1 MSVNKYSLIPI
12 HCNEIDL
19 RNQYPWIGN
28 RPLLIPNGWNGMV
41 YSACAEI
48 EAVLMPEEPAD
59 VVEYFFATVR
69 DSRLR
74 LFLSFNREL
83 ESEARSNAIKTLLN
97 EVYINCHLICS
108 ICGKEIIS
116 NNHYNKNLLPD
127 CGAHEADET
136 DSQDI
141 AAIGQQKEVGL
152 SELKSESVIVVKVKE
167 LASLLADDDVVA
179 DTQNEVAVAS
189 HNLYDVEAI
198 RSVLAEVATRHRD
211 KDNVNKIKAM
221 LNKLIK
227 AGGERIL
234 KPLPNDGTAFLDQ
247 LEASFPNFKEVITML
262 RGFNAL
268 SDHAEV
274 AKVPAMLLLGPPG
287 VGKTLF
293 AEALAKGMGVSF
305 KVIRME
311 NQQAGAGLVGTA
323 DFWSNAQPGAV
334 FNVLTS
340 GDYGN
345 PVIVIDEVDKAA
357 NDSRYN
363 PLNGLYSLLEPT
375 SARSF
380 NDESFPDVAIDASKI
395 TWILTANDQ
404 RWIPEPILSRVRVF
418 EIPNP
423 DQQQSAQVAK
433 RIYQM
438 LLNESPS
445 LKARFNAELN
455 EVVTNALSAL
465 SPRKMRLAIETA
477 LGRAALANRKR
488 LVVEDFDIVQKV
500 EKMKIGFI

>member
-1 MSVNKYSLIPI
+1 MTVSDLI
-12 HCNEIDL
+12 
-19 RNQYPWIGN
+19 
-28 RPLLIPNGWNGMV
+28 
-41 YSACAEI
+41 S
-48 EAVLMPEEPAD
+48 
-59 VVEYFFATVR
+59 
-69 DSRLR
+69 
-74 LFLSFNREL
+74 
-83 ESEARSNAIKTLLN
+83 
-97 EVYINCHLICS
+97 
-108 ICGKEIIS
+108 
-116 NNHYNKNLLPD
+116 
-127 CGAHEADET
+127 
-136 DSQDI
+136 
-141 AAIGQQKEVGL
+141 
-152 SELKSESVIVVKVKE
+152 
-167 LASLLADDDVVA
+167 
-179 DTQNEVAVAS
+179 
-189 HNLYDVEAI
+189 
-198 RSVLAEVATRHRD
+198 D
-211 KDNVNKIKAM
+211 KDDVNKIKAM
-221 LNKLIK
+221 LNRLIK

-247 LEASFPNFKEVITML
+247 LEASFPNFKAVITML

-305 KVIRME
+305 KVVRME

-323 DFWSNAQPGAV
+323 DFWSNAKPGAV

-340 GDYGN
+340 GDCGN

-380 NDESFPDVAIDASKI
+380 SDESFPDVAIDASKI

-423 DQQQSAQVAK
+423 DQHQSAQVAK
-433 RIYQM
+433 RIYQT

-477 LGRAALANRKR
+477 LGRAALAKRNR
-488 LVVEDFDIVQKV
+488 LVVEDFDIVQQV